1 MHKRLTKLL
10 VCIMLS
16 GSASIGLAAEP
27 EIVFGPLDGGVNDG
41 TEPFGSS
48 VYDALGDPL
57 PCASA
62 SDTDLL
68 GADCGETN
76 RVVRTQDLVTHNWS
90 VSVNGGDDSILAG
103 DPVLTDVVIEQ
114 TIYPSAGP
122 GPIAVVTFDT
132 LPTACREDAGGGT
145 NPPSSIVANAD
156 GSSTLTCNLGEFIEG
171 QGRIFSVGVK
181 ASGLSENGSSYTT
194 TQRVYSLDEDGDENA
209 KVNTFVDDRPIMISA
224 APAYD
229 LIHSVSST
237 QAMLNSSVG
246 KRDLGTGN
254 GPELGFYGY
263 MQIRMAA
270 GRRTGIEAIEQEIVF
285 KDVFKATTG
294 SSAGPDY
301 DLEFYVT
308 QCTSNPSGW
317 GTETWG
323 SMSIR
328 TDRPDSEHVLDS
340 GTCTYERDDADPT
353 SKSFTVTIDDVD
365 LSGTHYPS
373 RTVGGTDLTAGPYYV
388 MNHRVQI
395 WIPFRSVD
403 LTDGILGNNTG
414 EVWLSSLLKDFD
426 PTSPSGVENYGGLKE
441 PGYNGNLIDGER
453 SNNQLGPALFQLV
466 PKGNFS
472 KRNLKYTDQRVLS
485 YAYSGTSNYH
495 SGDGELESGQTY
507 AGWILVY
514 NQGTVPFYNP
524 IACDIFDNTTQQLTE
539 RGDVAATR
547 TSTPGSYAFMGTYAP
562 GGHDYRDYTIEY
574 ANIDLSGDDPLNG
587 DGVVG
592 YDYDVAT
599 GRYNGTWAKQSAA
612 RCDDA
617 SPSDGQWYTDP
628 TQVPGGID
636 GVNAAR
642 ARMTDTTQAFE
653 PSHQI
658 RFITPLKARDR
669 FNGGPHDGDIIP
681 VGTVLAN
688 FGNFRSDEW
697 SRNWLTRSYEPS
709 PETGSVDGDRVTLTR
724 LKMVLDSHS
733 ISPYAAPANT
743 TSTLA
748 GKQIIWQVDTAVQS
762 TLAEPSIAE
771 NLKIIDV
778 LPPSASYNHSCTVA
792 YEGGTPAGQV
802 QYNTDKDGNAAPG
815 YTRLIWELGDLRAN
829 TVIPPRIICTDS
841 DPLAD
846 HGTAVINYAEIRAD
860 NVLSSLA
867 ARSDTHTISLEQVGE
882 IQVSKTVDVPLDDRN
897 DEQVY
902 TMSWSNFSAAI
913 RINNPVAIDIL
924 PFNGDGILER
934 SPPSSFNGVLELVQA
949 PTTAW
954 LDGSVPD
961 TSVTG
966 GEDPI
971 GTWYYSIDDPT
982 TIDVDPDSNTSNWC
996 LESDFNTSDCPTE
1009 FADVTAVK
1017 FMSNY
1022 PLEKD
1027 GNPRQGMNTKLVL
1040 KAGDSVDPD
1049 STGANKSGDVYT
1061 NRFSLDSSTLPAAQ
1075 FFQSGNATVQIASYS
1090 LGDFVFADI
1099 DDDGKYDPEVDYTA
1113 PDGVVV
1119 NLRKADGTLVRST
1132 TIGLEKTARYVFNV
1146 LDSGDYYVEIPATE
1160 FQDGALLE
1168 HWTTSQLLTAAD
1180 DDNDEG
1186 VDQHAYSTG
1195 TPAVDGVRT
1204 GTVTLSATPPVPGGI
1219 PLGNEPLGD
1228 NVAFITDPT
1237 GDDFSNLTL
1246 DMGLVP
1252 DTYEV
1257 TGTVWNDANNNGLR
1271 ERTEVGIPNVTVVLY
1286 GAPWGDK
1293 RCRSVDTDANGFYK
1307 FDKVMTGSYQIFESD
1322 QSDAPFGYAT
1332 CPPTTGDPDTYT
1344 STTSNT
1350 RNINVY
1356 ETHVRRQDFGDYNGI
1371 IIRGTVFDDNGL
1383 SSGTS
1388 ANEKQDG
1395 GEKGI
1400 GGVKV
1405 VASDGSG
1412 TVYDTTRTATDGS
1425 YVLYVPGTATN
1436 VEVREYDPNGYVTTG
1451 AEVGNTSGSYSSS
1464 NDAISFTAT
1473 AATEFTGLDFG
1484 DVRKPVFEPD
1494 HTGEILPGNVVFYAH
1509 QFKTQAAGTVSF
1521 DRTSDI
1527 NKSVGWAS
1535 LLYRDSNCDGVLNGA
1550 EGQMALSTTGIDVD
1564 AGDSVC
1570 IIDKVY
1576 APSNVAAGDRY
1587 RVTTTATYQFGG
1599 SALGSI
1605 ALTVTDVT
1613 TAAQSVAPALPATP
1627 AVDAA
1632 PAQPVTPAVDATPTT
1647 PATPAIDATP
1657 AQPAVAATPVT
1668 PAVGPSRLELR
1679 KSVQNKSKGTA
1690 ETETVNQAD
1699 PGDVLIYRI
1708 YYSNTGTGP
1717 LTELQVNDRTP
1728 AYTSLEANSAKCVTP
1743 IPSGMNCVPV
1753 ESFDA
1758 VRWEFTGPLLGGHS
1772 GSVRYEVRIDN

>member
-16 GSASIGLAAEP
+16 GSAGLVMAAQP
-27 EIVFGPLDGGVNDG
+27 EITFGPLDGGVNDG
-41 TEPFGSS
+41 TAPFGSS
-48 VYDALGDPL
+48 DYDAAGDPI
-57 PCASA
+57 PCASET
-62 SDTDLL
+62 DTSLFS
-68 GADCGETN
+68 ADCGEKN
-76 RVVRTQDLVTHNWS
+76 RVVRTQDLVTHLWS
-90 VSVNGGDDSILAG
+90 VSVNGGDASIPAG
-103 DPVLTDVVIEQ
+103 EPVLTDVVIEQ
-114 TIYPSAGP
+114 TIHPSP
-122 GPIAVVTFDT
+122 TAVVNFDS
-132 LPTACREDAGGGT
+132 LPAACREDAGGGT
-145 NPPSSIVANAD
+145 NPPSEIVKNDD
-156 GSSTLTCNLGEFIEG
+156 GTSTLTCNLGEFVEG
-171 QGRIFSVGVK
+171 QGRIFTVGVK
-181 ASGLSENGSSYTT
+181 PSGASENGSSYTS
-194 TQRVYSLDEDGDENA
+194 TQRVYSLDEDGNENSI
-209 KVNTFVDDRPIMISA
+209 VNTFVDDRPIMISA

-229 LIHSVSST
+229 LIHSVST
-237 QAMLNSSVG
+237 TELVRNYSVS
-246 KRDLGTGN
+246 KLDVGN
-254 GPELGFYGY
+254 GPELGFIAY
-263 MQIRMAA
+263 MQVRMAA
-270 GRRTGIEAIEQEIVF
+270 GRRTGVEQIEQPIVF
-285 KDVFKATTG
+285 KDEFKATTE
-294 SSAGPDY
+294 SSLGPDY

-308 QCTSNPSGW
+308 QCIANPTAW
-317 GTETWG
+317 GTETLG
-323 SMSIR
+323 SMNIR
-328 TDRPDSEHVLDS
+328 NDRPDSEHVLDS
-340 GTCTYERDDADPT
+340 GTCTYTRDDPDPT
-353 SKSFTVTIDDVD
+353 SKVFTVTIDGVD
-365 LSGTHYPS
+365 LSGNHYPT

-395 WIPFRSVD
+395 FIPFRSVD
-403 LTDGILGNNTG
+403 AADEEVGNNTG
-414 EVWLSSLLKDFD
+414 DVWLSSLLKDFD
-426 PTSPSGVENYGGLKE
+426 PTSPSGVENYSGDKE
-441 PGYNGNLIDGER
+441 PGHNGDLIDGKR
-453 SNNQLGPALFQLV
+453 SNNQLGAALFQLL
-466 PKGNFS
+466 PKGSFS
-472 KRNLKYTDQRVLS
+472 KRNLKTVNNAVTGYT
-485 YAYSGTSNYH
+485 YSGTGSYH
-495 SGDGELESGQTY
+495 AGDGELEAGQSN

-514 NQGTVPFYNP
+514 NQGTVAFNNP
-524 IACDIFDNTTQQLTE
+524 IACDIFDNTVQQLTD
-539 RGDVAATR
+539 RGDVGASA
-547 TSTPGSYAFMGTYAP
+547 GAYGYVGTYAV
-562 GGHDYRDYTIEY
+562 GGFNYRNYQVEY
-574 ANIDLSGDDPLNG
+574 ANIDMTGDDPLNG
-587 DGVVG
+587 DGVAG
-592 YDYDVAT
+592 NDYDAVS

-612 RCDDA
+612 RCDD
-617 SPSDGQWYTDP
+617 DGTTNGWHTDP
-628 TQVPGGID
+628 TQVTGGID
-636 GVNAAR
+636 GVNATR
-642 ARMTDTTQAFE
+642 AVLTQAAKDAGVAFE
-653 PSHQI
+653 PAHQI

-669 FNGGPHDGDIIP
+669 FNGGPHDGDLIP

-688 FGNFRSDEW
+688 FGGFKSDEW
-697 SRNWLTRSYEPS
+697 SKDWTARNYVPA
-709 PETGSVDGDRVTLTR
+709 PEAGNVDGDRVTLTR
-724 LKMVLDSHS
+724 LSMTLDSYS
-733 ISPYAAPANT
+733 LSPYAAPANT

-748 GKQIIWQVDTAVQS
+748 GNQIIWQVDTAVQS
-762 TLAEPSIAE
+762 TLAEPSYAE
-771 NLKIIDV
+771 NLQIIDV
-778 LPPSASYNHSCTVA
+778 LPPSVSYNHSCTIA

-802 QYNTDKDGNAAPG
+802 QYNTDKDGNSAPG
-815 YTRLIWELGDLRAN
+815 YTRLVWELGDLKAN

-841 DPLAD
+841 DSLAED
-846 HGTAVINYAEIRAD
+846 GTAVINYAEIRAD

-867 ARSDTHTISLEQVGE
+867 ARSDSHTISLEQIGE

-897 DEQVY
+897 DDQVY

-913 RINNPVAIDIL
+913 EINNPVVIDIL
-924 PFNGDGILER
+924 PFNGDSVLDR

-954 LDGSVPD
+954 LDDSVPD
-961 TSVTG
+961 VAG
-966 GEDPI
+966 GEDEI
-971 GTWYYSIDDPT
+971 GTWYYSSDDPT
-982 TIDVDPDSNTSNWC
+982 TINVDPDNNFSKWC
-996 LESDFNTSDCPTE
+996 LESEFNTLDCPAD
-1009 FADVTAVK
+1009 FAGVTAIK
-1017 FMSNY
+1017 FISNY
-1022 PLEKD
+1022 VLAKD
-1027 GNPRQGMNTKLVL
+1027 GDPRQGMNTQVVL
-1040 KAGDSVDPD
+1040 KAGDSVDPE
-1049 STGANKSGDVYT
+1049 SSGANKSGDVYT
-1061 NRFSLDSSTLPAAQ
+1061 NRFSLDSSTLPPAQ

-1090 LGDFVFADI
+1090 IGDFVFADI
-1099 DDDGKYDPEVDYTA
+1099 DGDGKYDPEVDYTA

-1132 TIGLEKTARYVFNV
+1132 TIGLDKTARYVFSV

-1168 HWTTSQLLTAAD
+1168 HWMNSPLLTAAD
-1180 DDNDEG
+1180 DDNNEG

-1204 GTVTLSATPPVPGGI
+1204 STITLSATPPVAGGI

-1228 NVAFITDPT
+1228 NVAFLADPT

-1271 ERTEVGIPNVTVVLY
+1271 ERTEAGIPNVTVVLY

-1293 RCRSVDTDANGFYK
+1293 RCRSVDTDADGFYK

-1332 CPPTTGDPDTYT
+1332 CPPTTGDPDIYT
-1344 STTSNT
+1344 STTSNA

-1388 ANEKQDG
+1388 ANESQDG

-1436 VEVREYDPNGYVTTG
+1436 VEVREYDQNGYVTTG

-1473 AATEFTGLDFG
+1473 AATEYTGLDFG

-1550 EGQMALSTTGIDVD
+1550 EGQVALSTTGIDVD

-1605 ALTVTDVT
+1605 TLTVTDVT

-1647 PATPAIDATP
+1647 PATPAVDATP
-1657 AQPAVAATPVT
+1657 AQSAVAATPVT